1 MREDPGFRRRMNE
14 RSAPEGHGR
23 MRSEGPHDWRTAPP
37 VKRRAQAAV
46 LATLVALA
54 FITGLGVALPGS
66 RPARAQAAA
75 AALGVDVD
83 PANNTASSLAGVQGC
98 VEVAVGDQFPVDIFA
113 RDVQKLAA
121 WEVRFAF
128 DHQVVQIINHQYAM
142 FLLSTAPQGSIF
154 PSLFERETDDRYFLA
169 AAEFGGTPDTG
180 SGVLARITMQAV
192 APGRSPAHIVA
203 EPGYM
208 APYLTTSAGAGL
220 FSGPVVGGEIAVG
233 QPCSGTEPL
242 EPAPKPSTGPG
253 SAPAPGSGRPLV
265 IEEGNSGAIPVSTQG
280 AGAPGAQA
288 PEPSASG
295 GLAAAIQ
302 PTGGALHAADSPDGA
317 TPAAGRE
324 ESAGFPWWLVASLL
338 GAVLVAGTGSALAF
352 MFRNR
357 S

>member
-1 MREDPGFRRRMNE
+1 
-14 RSAPEGHGR
+14 
-23 MRSEGPHDWRTAPP
+23 
-37 VKRRAQAAV
+37 VKQPAQTAV
-46 LATLVALA
+46 LAALVALA
-54 FITGLGVALPGS
+54 LITGLTLGLPGS

-113 RDVQKLAA
+113 RDVQKLGAF
-121 WEVRFAF
+121 EVRFAF
-128 DHQVVQIINHQYAM
+128 DHQVVKIVDHHYDM

-169 AAEFGGTPDTG
+169 AAEFGGTPDSG
-180 SGVLARITMQAV
+180 SGVLARVIMQAI
-192 APGRSPAHIVA
+192 APGSSPAHIVA

-220 FSGPVVGGEIAVG
+220 FSGSLVGGEIAVG
-233 QPCSGTEPL
+233 QPCSGTGPDQP
-242 EPAPKPSTGPG
+242 PAPNPTAGPG
-253 SAPAPGSGRPLV
+253 STPASGSGRPIA
-265 IEEGNSGAIPVSTQG
+265 IEEGNSGVIPVSTEG
-280 AGAPGAQA
+280 AGAAGAQA

-302 PTGGALHAADSPDGA
+302 PAGGAAQAADSPDGA
-317 TPAAGRE
+317 TPGAGRE
-324 ESAGFPWWLVASLL
+324 DSSGFPWWLAGSLL
-338 GAVLVAGTGSALAF
+338 GALLVAGAGSAFAF